1 MHYKEI
7 IEELEGTGQYKVI
20 HKYKQQKFYHRD
32 DGSIKSKG
40 MFLDVET
47 TGLNYE
53 KDKIIEIALVPFEFS
68 KDGRIFNIKDDYSC
82 FNDPGIPLSKKIVS
96 LTGLTDEM
104 LIGKSFDISSI
115 NNIVESV
122 DLIIAHNASFDR
134 KFVEKIFPIFKTK
147 AWACSANQ
155 VSWENEN
162 IASKK
167 LEYLAYKFGFYF
179 DGHRAAID
187 CYASLHLL
195 SKRLP
200 ISGDLALN
208 ALLKNAREKSFRIWA
223 IGSAFEKKDEL
234 KNRGYRWWPGGQ
246 LKKRSWYID
255 VDENNMEF
263 ELNFLKEEI
272 YKKSIDLPI
281 DVITPFNRFSDR
293 LGVV

>member
-1 MHYKEI
+1 MPYKEI
-7 IEELEGTGQYKVI
+7 IKELESTGQYKVI
-20 HKYKQQKFYHRD
+20 HKYKQQKLYHRD

-40 MFLDVET
+40 IFLDVET
-47 TGLNYE
+47 TGLSHA
-53 KDKIIEIALVPFEFS
+53 KDHIIEIALVPFEFS

-82 FNDPGIPLSKKIVS
+82 LNDPGVPLSQKIVS

-104 LIGKSFDISSI
+104 LIGKSFDISVI

-122 DLIIAHNASFDR
+122 DLVIAHNANFDR
-134 KFVEKIFPIFKTK
+134 KFVEKILPIFETK
-147 AWACSANQ
+147 AWACSASQ
-155 VSWENEN
+155 VSWEDEN

-179 DGHRAAID
+179 DGHRAAND

-200 ISGDLALN
+200 ISGDLALKS
-208 ALLKNAREKSFRIWA
+208 LLKNARAKSFRIWA
-223 IGSAFEKKDEL
+223 VGSAFEKKDTL
-234 KNRGYRWWPGGQ
+234 KERGYRWWPGGQ
-246 LKKRSWYID
+246 VKKRSWYID
-255 VDENNMEF
+255 VDENKMES

-272 YKKSIDLPI
+272 YEKTIDLPI

-293 LGVV
+293 LGVD